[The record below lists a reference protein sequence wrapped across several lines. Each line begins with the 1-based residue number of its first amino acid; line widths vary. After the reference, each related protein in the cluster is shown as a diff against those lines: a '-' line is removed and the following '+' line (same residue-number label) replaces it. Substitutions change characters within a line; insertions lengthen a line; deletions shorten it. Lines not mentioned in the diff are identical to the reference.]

1 MLEDEQ
7 YMKLLLL
14 FVGGLFFGLPWN
26 NGHYVII
33 GIWLFF
39 NLLIIISFVT
49 QLDENKFF
57 KHLIFV
63 PPFQLEEE
71 EGETWDPIIGGIKYL
86 LFYLFLV
93 FWGLI
98 ISWSALT
105 QPGNK
110 NYRITSKTL
119 ASKRPVY
126 FIFFSFIILILIVY
140 LYIFREQITK
150 NNHIYKI
157 IAYSF
162 VFSLSILI
170 KSKLNLLFDANS
182 CREIKEQNI
191 VQSFDCEEL
200 KINKIDD

>member
-26 NGHYVII
+26 NGHYVTI
-33 GIWLFF
+33 GIWLFSF
-39 NLLIIISFVT
+39 LIRFISFVIP
-49 QLDENKFF
+49 QLHENIIL

-63 PPFQLEEE
+63 PGA
-71 EGETWDPIIGGIKYL
+71 GESAFIGGIKYL
-86 LFYLFLV
+86 LIYVLLV

-110 NYRITSKTL
+110 KYEITSKTL

-126 FIFFSFIILILIVY
+126 FIYFSFIILILIVY
-140 LYIFREQITK
+140 LINFRAEITK
-150 NNHIYKI
+150 TKYMYKI

-162 VFSLSILI
+162 VFSLSLLI

>member
-1 MLEDEQ
+1 MLDNDQ

-14 FVGGLFFGLPWN
+14 FVGGLFFGLPFN
-26 NGHYVII
+26 DGHYVII

-39 NLLIIISFVT
+39 FLIRFISLVIP
-49 QLDENKFF
+49 QLNQNKIL
-57 KHLIFV
+57 KHLIFI
-63 PPFQLEEE
+63 PQNRAPDQF
-71 EGETWDPIIGGIKYL
+71 ISGIKYL

-110 NYRITSKTL
+110 KYRITSKTL
-119 ASKRPVY
+119 ALKRPVY
-126 FIFFSFIILILIVY
+126 FIYFSFIFLILIVY
-140 LYIFREQITK
+140 LYNFRVSLIENKYIV
-150 NNHIYKI
+150 KI

-162 VFSLSILI
+162 LFSLVLI
-170 KSKLNLLFDANS
+170 KSNFNLLFDANS

-191 VQSFDCEEL
+191 VQSFDCEEIN
-200 KINKIDD
+200 INKIDD